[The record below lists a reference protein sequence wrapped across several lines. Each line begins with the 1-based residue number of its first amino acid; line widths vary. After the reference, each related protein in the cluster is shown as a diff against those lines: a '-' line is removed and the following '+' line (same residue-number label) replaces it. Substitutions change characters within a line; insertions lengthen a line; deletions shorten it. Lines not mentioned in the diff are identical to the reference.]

1 MQSSDLSKTNGAHQL
16 SLNDST
22 ADVYSLRVSNIC
34 GLNPHW
40 ETIGCIFLKNIFLN
54 CLLFIPYYCCIAI
67 LIKFF
72 LTVFL
77 LA

>member
-34 GLNPHW
+34 GLNPHC
-40 ETIGCIFLKNIFLN
+40 ETIGCIFLKKHILKLFTVYT
-54 CLLFIPYYCCIAI
+54 LL
-67 LIKFF
+67 
-72 LTVFL
+72 L
-77 LA
+77 LHSNFD